1 LHEPEGA
8 GEPTD
13 PARVHA
19 ELGARNGTG
28 GIAAD
33 PEDGVLILGATDA
46 HAGVCPD
53 VGHGDRVVVGSPV
66 GSVGHLEVAASPAA
80 VHLGSQ
86 CLGAD
91 HNGVGGAIGNLANR
105 AVETGHG
112 IDV

>member
-66 GSVGHLEVAASPAA
+66 RSVRHLAVSASPAA
-80 VHLGSQ
+80 GHVGGKCMDAAHS
-86 CLGAD
+86 D
-91 HNGVGGAIGNLANR
+91 VGGAIGSLANG